1 MSRSVSDRREL
12 KNKLCSEFEF
22 ILAWFAFDYL
32 YNEYEITEISEQAW
46 QFISDALS
54 GITAF
59 DDSVNDIY
67 QALDNAVYTINHD
80 SDLDF
85 WVWHPGQVAL
95 LGYGLAMDGGSTPL
109 MPILAK

>member
-85 WVWHPGQVAL
+85 WV
-95 LGYGLAMDGGSTPL
+95 
-109 MPILAK
+109 